1 MEIEIQ
7 TTLLVLIGI
16 FYCAPILYVCCHY
29 SGHKSISHIT
39 YKNNIQYIVLYLITL
54 LTIFIIPYE
63 LLRTNSYSILFVICM
78 MIGIFG
84 CMIYKRLQFLHY
96 VYAGIGCLFI
106 VLFMLYHS
114 IMRNDSVLY
123 TITIIELLLY
133 ISMIIY
139 FNDHIFYNEFIF
151 LFLFGVFYVYL
162 HKLVLCKIPPC
173 GVFQVFK

>member
-16 FYCAPILYVCCHY
+16 FYCAPILYVCSHY

-84 CMIYKRLQFLHY
+84 CMIYKRLNFYIMYMQGS
-96 VYAGIGCLFI
+96 VVCL
-106 VLFMLYHS
+106 
-114 IMRNDSVLY
+114 
-123 TITIIELLLY
+123 
-133 ISMIIY
+133 
-139 FNDHIFYNEFIF
+139 
-151 LFLFGVFYVYL
+151 
-162 HKLVLCKIPPC
+162 
-173 GVFQVFK
+173 